1 MAITHFQRTVWSAKI
16 QTALETTTGLKNH
29 SDYEFEGEIKFAK
42 EVKILGVQRPTI
54 STYVPG
60 TALTREAGTDK
71 SQLLKIDQY
80 RYFNFEVEDIDQ
92 AQSQKGLL
100 ATLTAEAGKG
110 LAEEADKYIATVVKK
125 AVDDSEVGATATAV
139 SMTKTNAISTL
150 EDALTVLYG
159 KNVKTNEE
167 LYYEVTPKV
176 FSLMRQS
183 MTELATT
190 NVEMI
195 KKGAVG
201 KYGNAL
207 ICIDNNLPKFTTG
220 SGQTATTST
229 GCILRTKKAVAY
241 AGQIESTEAYRPEDA
256 FSDAVKGLFVFGA
269 KVVRPEQIYVVK
281 VA

>member
-1 MAITHFQRTVWSAKI
+1 MAITHFQRPVWSAKI
-16 QTALETTTGLKNH
+16 QTALGTTTGLKNH
-29 SDYEFEGEIKFAK
+29 SDYEFVGEIKGAK

-60 TALTREAGTDK
+60 TKLTREQGTDN

-80 RYFNFEVEDIDQ
+80 RYFNFDVEDIDQ

-110 LAEEADKYIATVVKK
+110 LAEEADKYIAKVVKD
-125 AVDDSEVGATATAV
+125 AVDAGEVQASASAV
-139 SMTKTNAISTL
+139 SVTKTNAIATL
-150 EDALTVLYG
+150 EEALTVLYAN
-159 KNVKTNEE
+159 NVKTNEE

-207 ICIDNNLPKFTTG
+207 ICIDNNLPEFDDKSKGMF
-220 SGQTATTST
+220 
-229 GCILRTKKAVAY
+229 LRTKKAVAY
-241 AGQIESTEAYRPEDA
+241 AGQIESTEAYRPEDS

>member
-29 SDYEFEGEIKFAK
+29 SDYEYEGEIKGAK

-60 TALTREAGTDK
+60 TKLTREQGTDN
-71 SQLLKIDQY
+71 SQILKIDQF
-80 RYFNFEVEDIDQ
+80 RYFNFDVEDIDQ

-110 LAEEADKYIATVVKK
+110 LAEEADKYIAKVVKD
-125 AVDDSEVGATATAV
+125 AVDAGEVQASASAV
-139 SMTKTNAISTL
+139 NVTKTNAIATL
-150 EDALTVLYG
+150 EEALTVLYAN
-159 KNVKTNEE
+159 NVKTNEE

-207 ICIDNNLPKFTTG
+207 ICIDNNLPEFDDHAKGMF
-220 SGQTATTST
+220 
-229 GCILRTKKAVAY
+229 LRTKKAVAY
-241 AGQIESTEAYRPEDA
+241 AGQIQSTEAYRPEDS